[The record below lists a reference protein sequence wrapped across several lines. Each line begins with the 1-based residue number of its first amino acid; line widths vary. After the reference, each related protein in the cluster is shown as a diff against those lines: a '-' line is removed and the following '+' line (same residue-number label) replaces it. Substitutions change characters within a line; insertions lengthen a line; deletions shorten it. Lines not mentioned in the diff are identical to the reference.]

1 MKESVRDQ
9 LVLRLRVSEGE
20 KEVGGTCMCV
30 CVCMHAC
37 VHVCMH
43 ACVLGISRSSCVFFV
58 GDHSLDL
65 QACIHVYTFV

>member
-1 MKESVRDQ
+1 MEIIYLLLHCHHQNDS
-9 LVLRLRVSEGE
+9 
-20 KEVGGTCMCV
+20 
-30 CVCMHAC
+30 
-37 VHVCMH
+37 CMH